1 MAVPNRQNA
10 IDHVVAVM
18 FEDRSFDHLLGR
30 LYQPGEVKSFE
41 GVIGR
46 ELGKSIPEWA
56 EDGAEQGSVS
66 YGTAENRDT
75 PNADPSG
82 EFQHVNTQLFGMVD
96 PLPHMAGGVRHRY
109 LDDRSAFSSV
119 HPVVDADWVR
129 RGSRLSARVLDEPAR
144 TVRRMA

>member
-1 MAVPNRQNA
+1 VEVLMAVPDRQNA

-18 FEDRSFDHLLGR
+18 FENRSFDHLLGR

-56 EDGAEQGSVS
+56 EDGAEQGSAS

-82 EFQHVNTQLFGMVD
+82 EFQDVNTSCSGSSIRFRTWPGVFAIAPSTIGPHFRLFSQWLALIGF
-96 PLPHMAGGVRHRY
+96 GGGLGCLRG
-109 LDDRSAFSSV
+109 FSTSRR
-119 HPVVDADWVR
+119 VV
-129 RGSRLSARVLDEPAR
+129 
-144 TVRRMA
+144 